1 MGRPR
6 RKRMDAGMI
15 STEMIE
21 PLKQGLFR
29 RVLFRS
35 LLPNTGRMIQGVG
48 SGWAMVEMNGTPEQV
63 ALVQTALTLPITL
76 FALPA
81 GAIADIYDRRLV
93 ILFAIIASLV
103 GSILLSI
110 AVFGGHVGPAS
121 LLLFTFLVGSGMAL
135 RSEEHTSELQSLM
148 RTSYAVFCLK
158 KKIAQSTA

>member
-29 RVLFRS
+29 RIWTAS
-35 LLPNTGRMIQGVG
+35 LLSNTGRMIQGVG
-48 SGWAMVEMNGTPEQV
+48 AGWAMVEMNGTPEQV

-81 GAIADIYDRRLV
+81 GALADIYDRRLV

-110 AVFGGHVGPAS
+110 AVFGGHGGPAS
-121 LLLFTFLVGSGMAL
+121 LFLFTFLVGSGMAL
-135 RSEEHTSELQSLM
+135 FGPSWQADR
-148 RTSYAVFCLK
+148 K
-158 KKIAQSTA
+158 STRLNSSH